1 MRTAGAGV
9 SIGDVL
15 AGKYRVEKILGVG
28 GMGVVVAVQHL
39 RLEERFAIKL
49 MLPEMLASKEAV
61 ARFMR
66 EARASST
73 IKSEHVVRVFD
84 VDSLESG
91 APYIVMELLEG
102 KDLAALLGE
111 RQPMSVEDAVDVVLQ
126 VCEVAAD
133 AHARGIVHRDLKPSN
148 LFAVRASD
156 DRIWIK
162 VLDFGISKLTAPDQ
176 GGSAV
181 DITSTAAAMG
191 SPLYMSPEQ
200 MQSARDVDSRT
211 DIWSI
216 GVILHQLL
224 AGRVPFEG
232 TTPIEV
238 GLRITGQPAP
248 PLRTVRPDAPS
259 GIEDIVLKCLDK
271 DPARRYRTIGE
282 LALALAAFAPAR
294 SRESVERTT
303 RRGSK
308 GAPPP
313 AQLPASPEISAEGG
327 TAEATMT
334 AHPLVDQPSP
344 QALPGLAKGIS
355 STATSPPA
363 WGTTMPPK
371 KTRRVG
377 AFVLAG
383 ASAAAAF
390 AVIVSSR
397 HTRDGA
403 DGTPTDATAA
413 ASTEAK
419 APPAAAPQPIASIAN
434 TAEPAPPPVAPI
446 ENIAPAA
453 SLEIVRTARPDVVKR
468 PKPPVAPQRSGVT
481 TTPAPSANASPP
493 ATVSAPHAKPS
504 VWQERK

>member
-39 RLEERFAIKL
+39 RLEQRFAVKL
-49 MLPEMLASKEAV
+49 MLPEMLASKEAI

-102 KDLAALLGE
+102 KDVATLVRE
-111 RQPMSVEDAVDVVLQ
+111 RKPMSVEDAVDVVLQ
-126 VCEVAAD
+126 VCEVVMD

-148 LFAVRASD
+148 LFALRIPE

-176 GGSAV
+176 AGPAV
-181 DITSTAAAMG
+181 DITNTAAAMG

-200 MQSARDVDSRT
+200 MQSARDVDFRT

-216 GVILHQLL
+216 GVILHELL

-232 TTPIEV
+232 STPLEV
-238 GLRITGQPAP
+238 GLKITGRPPP

-271 DPARRYRTIGE
+271 DPARRYRDIGE
-282 LALALAAFAPAR
+282 LALALAEFAPAR
-294 SRESVERTT
+294 SRDSVERTT
-303 RRGSK
+303 RRDSQAGPSAAEVPSAFGRSAK
-308 GAPPP
+308 GEM
-313 AQLPASPEISAEGG
+313 SD
-327 TAEATMT
+327 ATVT
-334 AHPLVDQPSP
+334 AHPLAEMATP
-344 QALPGLAKGIS
+344 QVHRSSTKSVS

-363 WGTTMPPK
+363 WGTTMPP
-371 KTRRVG
+371 TSRRRMGAIVVVG
-377 AFVLAG
+377 AG
-383 ASAAAAF
+383 AAAVLGAIFF
-390 AVIVSSR
+390 AW
-397 HTRDGA
+397 TQEGA
-403 DGTPTDATAA
+403 DGSHVDTTTA
-413 ASTEAK
+413 ASTEIQVASA
-419 APPAAAPQPIASIAN
+419 APPPFPEALVAPQPMASIEN
-434 TAEPAPPPVAPI
+434 TAPPVSA
-446 ENIAPAA
+446 ESGAA
-453 SLEIVRTARPDVVKR
+453 QPDAVKR
-468 PKPPVAPQRSGVT
+468 PKPAAKPGQIVRVAP
-481 TTPAPSANASPP
+481 AASASASPP
-493 ATVSAPHAKPS
+493 ATASAPLAKPS